1 MKKGIRSVITIRYNE
16 IKKYF
21 YSYFCSNGLQLNHV
35 FIALLL
41 MGDILFWVMQ
51 MVVHGEWMSG
61 YFIKNSSDT
70 GMDYFNML
78 ACLDKHNPYKMQV
91 NYPPMC
97 FLILK
102 FVYRLIPASFRGR
115 DAMDFTTGN

>member
-61 YFIKNSSDT
+61 YFINS
-70 GMDYFNML
+70 YF
-78 ACLDKHNPYKMQV
+78 AY
-91 NYPPMC
+91 
-97 FLILK
+97 
-102 FVYRLIPASFRGR
+102 
-115 DAMDFTTGN
+115 